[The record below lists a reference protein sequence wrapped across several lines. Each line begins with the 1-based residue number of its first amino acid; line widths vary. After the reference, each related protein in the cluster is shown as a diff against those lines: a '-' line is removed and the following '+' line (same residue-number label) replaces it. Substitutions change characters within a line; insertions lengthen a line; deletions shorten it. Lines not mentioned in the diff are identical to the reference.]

1 MKKWAKRKDTT
12 IILIITL
19 LTITTII
26 INNNSVQAHPL
37 NYPHYHTY
45 IEPAT
50 PYYYTPPTPQLSE
63 DFTLI
68 VKFELEEDEMKYSMP
83 GFYVQ
88 VGEEEQYINGND
100 FEDDGKAKVTFVLDR
115 DDLAHKEIVT
125 MRSDDDRYSGE
136 QYFRTDG
143 INSQIVKWELLD

>member
-1 MKKWAKRKDTT
+1 MSKRKDTT
-12 IILIITL
+12 IILIITI

-26 INNNSVQAHPL
+26 INNNNPVQAHPL

-68 VKFELEEDEMKYSMP
+68 VKFEVEEDYMKYDMP
-83 GFYVQ
+83 GIFVDFAW
-88 VGEEEQYINGND
+88 EEQYINGND
-100 FEDDGKAKVTFVLDR
+100 FEDDGKAKITFRVDR
-115 DDLAHKEIVT
+115 DDVSYKETVT
-125 MRSDDDRYSGE
+125 MYSDDGRYQSDS
-136 QYFRTDG
+136 QHFHTNG
-143 INSQIVKWELLD
+143 IDKQTVEWELLD